1 MSLRRHKTD
10 ETEIYNSDDDLPVI
24 ATALRPQE
32 PPPAEKSKPADEHGG
47 MSMFWRVFGGTILSI
62 IALIGVTLYNNL
74 NASIAELRAAVSKLN
89 EEKAELLKKDEFS
102 TRMNTNWDRVQ
113 ILQSQNNEQ
122 NASLRSFR
130 TEVDS
135 LKEKLTR
142 ATTELDAAKKD
153 LAAVEVM
160 KEKLN
165 NLVAEA
171 KTYREDYTKLRQDV
185 DKNLAS
191 DQERKALRDTQHKDV
206 EKALKEFQAAV
217 QEVQIKL
224 ARLEGRENP
233 MPKAKKAD
241 GEKPG
246 EKE

>member
-1 MSLRRHKTD
+1 MSLRRQTD
-10 ETEIYNSDDDLPVI
+10 ETEVYGSHDDTPVI
-24 ATALRPQE
+24 ATALRPSE
-32 PPPAEKSKPADEHGG
+32 PPPAEKPKAGDEAAG

-62 IALIGVTLYNNL
+62 SALVGVTLYNSVITN
-74 NASIAELRAAVSKLN
+74 IAELRAAVTKLH

-102 TRMNTNWDRVQ
+102 TRMNSNWERVQ
-113 ILQSQNNEQ
+113 QLQGQNNEQ

-142 ATTELDAAKKD
+142 TTTELDTAKKD

-171 KTYREDYTKLRQDV
+171 KNYRDDYMKLRQDV

-191 DQERKALRDTQHKDV
+191 DQERKANRDSQHKDI
-206 EKALKEFQAAV
+206 EKSMKDLQTALQD
-217 QEVQIKL
+217 VQIKL

-241 GEKPG
+241 GEKPAG
-246 EKE
+246 EK